1 MGNWVRGCD
10 ICQEVCPVNRR
21 LTPRQP
27 DPRARYEPQN
37 HQTHRGL
44 GGLER
49 FPALFDL
56 LGPDRS
62 EELRRHAAIA
72 LANTAKG
79 NEEALD
85 TLRKQI
91 DSCTDTLRPYFE
103 WAIDT
108 IST

>member
-1 MGNWVRGCD
+1 M
-10 ICQEVCPVNRR
+10 NRR
-21 LTPRQP
+21 LTPRRP

-56 LGPDRS
+56 LGPDRP

-72 LANTAKG
+72 LANTARG
-79 NEEALD
+79 NAEALD
-85 TLRKQI
+85 ALRKQL
-91 DSCTDTLRPYFE
+91 DACTHTLRAYFE
-103 WAIDT
+103 WAIHM